1 VTLFWLSASS
11 AFWLGLLTAISPC
24 PLATNLA
31 AISFIGRKINK
42 PRQAFFAGAAYTLGR
57 SLTYI
62 VLGAVLV
69 LGLTAIPQVSWFL
82 QKYMNQ
88 VLGPLLIIVGM
99 VLLELIQFELPALVG
114 NKRMEKQ
121 AENSGF
127 WSSGLLGVMF
137 ALSFCPVSAALFFG
151 SLVPLSVKHDSFF
164 TMPLL
169 YGIGTGLPVMAFAL
183 AIALGAKSV
192 AQAFH
197 RLSRVELWVRRGTGL
212 IFIMVGIY
220 FCLRFIFVLF

>member
-1 VTLFWLSASS
+1 MFWLGMAS

-31 AISFIGRKINK
+31 AISFIGRKINN
-42 PRQAFFAGAAYTLGR
+42 PRRTFLSGAAYTIGR

-62 VLGAVLV
+62 VIGAILV

-82 QKYMNQ
+82 QKYMNKI
-88 VLGPLLIIVGM
+88 LGPLLIIVGM
-99 VLLELIQFELPALVG
+99 ALLELIEIELPVLVN

-121 AENSGF
+121 AEKSGLL
-127 WSSGLLGVMF
+127 SSGLLGVMF

-151 SLVPLSVKHDSFF
+151 SLVPLSVKHESYFI
-164 TMPLL
+164 MPLL
-169 YGIGTGLPVMAFAL
+169 YGTGTGLPVMAFAL
-183 AIALGAKSV
+183 AIALGVKSV

-197 RLSRVELWVRRGTGL
+197 KLTKVELWIRRVTGL
-212 IFIMVGIY
+212 VFIIIGIY
-220 FCLRFIFVLF
+220 FCLRFVFILF

>member
-1 VTLFWLSASS
+1 VFWLGALS

-24 PLATNLA
+24 PLATNIA
-31 AISFIGRKINK
+31 AISFIGRKISS
-42 PRQAFFAGAAYTLGR
+42 PRRAFFSGAAYTIGR

-62 VLGAVLV
+62 VIAAVLV
-69 LGLTAIPQVSWFL
+69 FGLTAVPQASWFL

-88 VLGPLLIIVGM
+88 FLGPLLIIVGM
-99 VLLELIQFELPALVG
+99 FLLELIQLDLPALVS

-121 AENSGF
+121 AEKSGLM
-127 WSSGLLGVMF
+127 SSGLLGIMF

-151 SLVPLSVKHDSFF
+151 SLVPLSVKHESFLI
-164 TMPLL
+164 MPLL

-183 AIALGAKSV
+183 AIALGTKSLT
-192 AQAFH
+192 QAFN
-197 RLSRVELWVRRGTGL
+197 RLGRVELWVRRVTGV
-212 IFIMVGIY
+212 IFILIGIY

>member
-1 VTLFWLSASS
+1 VFWLGAAS

-24 PLATNLA
+24 PLATNIA
-31 AISFIGRKINK
+31 AISFIGRKIEK
-42 PRQAFFAGAAYTLGR
+42 PRQTFLAGAAYTIGR

-62 VLGAVLV
+62 VIGAVLV
-69 LGLTAIPQVSWFL
+69 LGLTAIPKASWFL

-88 VLGPLLIIVGM
+88 ILGPLLIIVGM
-99 VLLELIQFELPALVG
+99 ALLDLIQFDLPALVG

-121 AENSGF
+121 AEKSGL
-127 WSSGLLGVMF
+127 WSSGFLGVMF

-164 TMPLL
+164 IMPLL

-192 AQAFH
+192 AQAFN

-212 IFIMVGIY
+212 IFIVVGIY

>member
-1 VTLFWLSASS
+1 MFWLGATS

-24 PLATNLA
+24 PLATNIA
-31 AISFIGRKINK
+31 AISFIGRKIEK
-42 PRQAFFAGAAYTLGR
+42 PRQTFLAGTAYTIGR

-62 VLGAVLV
+62 VIGAVLV
-69 LGLTAIPQVSWFL
+69 LGLTAVPQTSWFL
-82 QKYMNQ
+82 QKHMNQ
-88 VLGPLLIIVGM
+88 VLGPLLIVVGM
-99 VLLELIQFELPALVG
+99 ALLELIHFDLPALIG
-114 NKRMEKQ
+114 GKRMEQQ
-121 AENSGF
+121 AEKTGL
-127 WSSGLLGVMF
+127 WSSGFLGVMF

-164 TMPLL
+164 IMPLL

-192 AQAFH
+192 AQAFN

-212 IFIMVGIY
+212 IFIIIGIY
-220 FCLRFIFVLF
+220 FCLRFIFFIF

>member
-1 VTLFWLSASS
+1 MFWLGALS

-24 PLATNLA
+24 PLATNIA
-31 AISFIGRKINK
+31 AISFIGRKISS
-42 PRQAFFAGAAYTLGR
+42 PRRAFFSGAAYTIGR

-62 VLGAVLV
+62 VIAAVLV
-69 LGLTAIPQVSWFL
+69 FGLTAVPQASWFL

-88 VLGPLLIIVGM
+88 FLGPLLIIVGM
-99 VLLELIQFELPALVG
+99 FLLELIQLDLPALVS

-121 AENSGF
+121 AEKSGLM
-127 WSSGLLGVMF
+127 SSGLLGIMF

-151 SLVPLSVKHDSFF
+151 SLVPLSVKHESFLI
-164 TMPLL
+164 MPLL

-183 AIALGAKSV
+183 AIALGTKSLT
-192 AQAFH
+192 QAFN
-197 RLSRVELWVRRGTGL
+197 RLGRVELWVRRVTGV
-212 IFIMVGIY
+212 IFILIGIY